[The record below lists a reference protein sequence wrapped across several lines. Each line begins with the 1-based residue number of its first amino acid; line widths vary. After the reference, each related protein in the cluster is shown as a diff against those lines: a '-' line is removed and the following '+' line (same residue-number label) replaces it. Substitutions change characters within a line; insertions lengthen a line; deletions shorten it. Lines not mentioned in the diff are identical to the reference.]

1 VGDWL
6 ERKGLKG
13 DGLARE
19 RLDKEYSNGISFV
32 LAQLKKPLDLTAQPS
47 VASLN

>member
-1 VGDWL
+1 MGDWL

-19 RLDKEYSNGISFV
+19 RLDKEFSNGLSFV
-32 LAQLKKPLDLTAQPS
+32 LAQLKKPLDFTAQP
-47 VASLN
+47 ALHR